1 MEKQNYFEVECYD
14 KDNDLYEM
22 SSQFDT
28 LEEAVKECQLRDDKI
43 NQELL
48 KSSSNE
54 PFDWCVITEYK
65 NGKVFNT
72 YTYANGKLIGMK
84 DKIKDFCFDTIAD
97 FIDPENILIEQ
108 DRFGKWKVLVLRG
121 LKCPHQVIYD
131 EWTIKT
137 KNTEFE
143 NIPLYVPVN
152 H

>member
-1 MEKQNYFEVECYD
+1 VEKQNYFEVECYD

-28 LEEAVKECQLRDDKI
+28 LEEAVKECQLRDNKI

-72 YTYANGKLIGMK
+72 YTYANGKLTDI
-84 DKIKDFCFDTIAD
+84 
-97 FIDPENILIEQ
+97 
-108 DRFGKWKVLVLRG
+108 
-121 LKCPHQVIYD
+121 
-131 EWTIKT
+131 
-137 KNTEFE
+137 